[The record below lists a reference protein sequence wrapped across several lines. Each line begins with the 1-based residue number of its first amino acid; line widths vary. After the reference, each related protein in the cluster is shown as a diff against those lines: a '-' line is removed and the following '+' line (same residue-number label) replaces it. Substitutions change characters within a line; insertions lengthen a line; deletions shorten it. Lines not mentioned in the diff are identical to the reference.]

1 MCPQRP
7 QLFLP
12 SVGLWEALWSWRWGC
27 GAGSAPHLPEDEV
40 QQQWVVEAV
49 LGVENLPGGT
59 PAQLSWG
66 KSPSSM
72 QRFDTNLI
80 PVQRGQV
87 LSHWSV
93 EQMVLLTP
101 RPPDFSPR
109 RTEQAVSSPAPSPIP
124 VPSPAPPCGCI
135 FSRAH
140 CSRCR
145 SPHCS
150 CGEAGSAPAVSQMGA
165 PSTRRLQRDGKP
177 CMTVG
182 GGQLTAPLCQGKLRH
197 GDHCASG
204 RAQPLSHEDSAE

>member
-12 SVGLWEALWSWRWGC
+12 SVRLWEAMWSWRWGC

-40 QQQWVVEAV
+40 QQQRVVEAV

-101 RPPDFSPR
+101 CPPDFSPR
-109 RTEQAVSSPAPSPIP
+109 RTEQAPALPPIPSLSPAPHLLADVYFPGHIAVGVEVLTAAAVKLGLHLLCLRWELP
-124 VPSPAPPCGCI
+124 RHEDCKGMESPA
-135 FSRAH
+135 
-140 CSRCR
+140 
-145 SPHCS
+145 
-150 CGEAGSAPAVSQMGA
+150 
-165 PSTRRLQRDGKP
+165 
-177 CMTVG
+177 
-182 GGQLTAPLCQGKLRH
+182 
-197 GDHCASG
+197 
-204 RAQPLSHEDSAE
+204 